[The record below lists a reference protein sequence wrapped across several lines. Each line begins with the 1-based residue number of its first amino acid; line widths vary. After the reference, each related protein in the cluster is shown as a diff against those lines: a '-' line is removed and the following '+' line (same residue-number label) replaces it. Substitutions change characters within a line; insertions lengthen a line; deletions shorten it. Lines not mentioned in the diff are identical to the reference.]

1 MKLGIYGG
9 NIRRGQ
15 PLSSLVDE
23 ISEMENQ
30 GFSSY
35 WCPQVGTY
43 DALTMIALA
52 GPQTSTIELGTAV
65 VTSKCASPASR
76 HCERACRGSLDT
88 WCGAITRPWYR
99 GTGA

>member
-65 VTSKCASPASR
+65 VPSYPR
-76 HCERACRGSLDT
+76 HPNALAQKAATVNALAGGRLILRLG
-88 WCGAITRPWYR
+88 P
-99 GTGA
+99 